1 VSADGQI
8 VAFQSDAPFIASHDY
23 DFFTHIY
30 VKNFQSDDVDLIDV
44 GVDGQ
49 LGNGISYWPAL
60 SANGRYLAFES
71 GATNLIA
78 DDNAPVSKIF
88 LKDLQTGS
96 MICASTDA
104 AGGPTNGDCTL
115 ANLSADGRYLAF
127 ASSATNLVPDD
138 TTPDWDIYVK
148 DLETGAIVL
157 ASTNELGIKANAD
170 SSNATLSADGRFV
183 AFVTTATNLV
193 GDDTNLTYDVF
204 VKNLQTGTVIRA
216 STDASGAEAN
226 AESGSACLSGDG
238 QSVAF
243 VSSANNLVADDTN
256 DAADVFV
263 KNLATGAVAL
273 ASSDASGSE
282 GNLESDRP
290 SLSSD
295 GRYVAFSSGATNLVP
310 EPLAGRWEVFVKDVQ
325 TGGIVMANTNAAGQA
340 GSGSSIFPRITP
352 DGRQVVFEGGGQNLV
367 PQDTHFRIQIF
378 AKNLDTGTIRVAS
391 TKRISFTG
399 DAASWFPSLSA
410 DGQTIAFSSRAID
423 IIAGD
428 TDRTEDIYAK
438 DLQSGTFTLVSADAV
453 GNKGNGVSQL
463 PSISANARYVAF
475 ESFASNLVP
484 GDTNSTWDVFVKDIQ
499 TGGITLAS
507 ADPLGNVGDGQSSN
521 STISGDGRYAAFVSH
536 AANLV
541 AGDTNNRADIFVK
554 DLQTGAVVL
563 VSTDSLGDLGDGD
576 SSYPNISWDGRYV
589 SFESTSTNLVAGDT
603 NNALDVFVKDLV
615 TGAIVR
621 ASMTADGVEGDS
633 DSGGA
638 YLSGGGEYL
647 VFRSSATNFVTGDEN
662 ASPDV
667 FLKDLQT
674 GAIVLVSAD
683 GDGNP
688 VNEGS
693 YPAGLSA
700 DGRFVA
706 FTSGAS
712 NLVPD
717 DANGFPDVF
726 LKDLQTGVVALVSTG
741 FDGSAGLDN
750 AYASSMSADG
760 SRIAFFSWATNF
772 TSRDYNQDY
781 DAFVWTAPPTAPSGL
796 ALAQST
802 VDENRP
808 TGTTVSVLKPFDSEP
823 GDSFT
828 YELVPGVGD
837 DDNAAFTIV
846 GDELR
851 TTVLLDR
858 ETKPSA
864 SIRVRVTDHNG
875 LSFEAPLVVQI
886 ADSPESPTRVGT
898 VGGVRWT
905 YKPSVDTLAVLGRL
919 AADTISFETSDVT
932 GIGPVLVLRA
942 NGNSVTFDGS
952 SGLPIISA
960 HALNHLKRI
969 EVNGRT
975 GNDSISLAQLDS
987 SAYAQGSLIG
997 GAGDDVLTG
1006 GPSDDR
1012 LNGGPGRDSQDGG
1025 EGSDIYEVAGANA
1038 LLDTIADPGTSG
1050 ADTLLNVIH
1059 YPVSL
1064 RSFGPGAGL
1073 EIVDMAGFGLR
1084 GDVTANTF
1092 DFRTTILRNLKSVNG
1107 LGGNDTIYAS
1117 SFAVAGLGF
1126 TGYYGGT
1133 GADTLI
1139 GGSVAVK
1146 LYGDGGNDHLIGGD
1160 GADTLVG
1167 GIGVDTLTGGLGDDT
1182 FYVRS
1187 LARPKVL
1194 DDTNGNGIDDD
1205 EEGLVPSFIG

>member
-1 VSADGQI
+1 
-8 VAFQSDAPFIASHDY
+8 
-23 DFFTHIY
+23 
-30 VKNFQSDDVDLIDV
+30 
-44 GVDGQ
+44 
-49 LGNGISYWPAL
+49 
-60 SANGRYLAFES
+60 
-71 GATNLIA
+71 
-78 DDNAPVSKIF
+78 
-88 LKDLQTGS
+88 
-96 MICASTDA
+96 
-104 AGGPTNGDCTL
+104 
-115 ANLSADGRYLAF
+115 
-127 ASSATNLVPDD
+127 
-138 TTPDWDIYVK
+138 
-148 DLETGAIVL
+148 
-157 ASTNELGIKANAD
+157 
-170 SSNATLSADGRFV
+170 LSADGRFV
-183 AFVTTATNLV
+183 AFVTTATNLA

-204 VKNLQTGTVIRA
+204 VKDLQTGAVIRA
-216 STDASGAEAN
+216 STDASGTEAN
-226 AESGSACLSGDG
+226 AESGSASLSGDG

-243 VSSANNLVADDTN
+243 VSSANNLVPDDTN

-263 KNLATGAVAL
+263 KNIATGAIAL
-273 ASSDASGSE
+273 ASSDASGNE
-282 GNLESDRP
+282 GNLESERP
-290 SLSSD
+290 SLSAD
-295 GRYVAFSSGATNLVP
+295 GRYIAFSSGATNLVP

-340 GSGSSIFPRITP
+340 GTGSSIFPRITP
-352 DGRQVVFEGGGQNLV
+352 DGRQVVFAGGGQNLV

-410 DGQTIAFSSRAID
+410 DGETIAFSSRAID
-423 IIAGD
+423 IVAGD

-438 DLQSGTFTLVSADAV
+438 DLQSGTFTLVSSDAV
-453 GNKGNGVSQL
+453 GNKSNSVSQL

-484 GDTNSTWDVFVKDIQ
+484 GDTNSTWDVFVKDTQ

-521 STISGDGRYAAFVSH
+521 STISGDGRYVAFTSH
-536 AANLV
+536 ATNLV

-576 SSYPNISWDGRYV
+576 TSYPSISWDGRYV

-615 TGAIVR
+615 TGVIVR
-621 ASMTADGVEGDS
+621 ASTTADGGEGDS

-638 YLSGGGEYL
+638 YLSGGGQYL
-647 VFRSSATNFVTGDEN
+647 VFRSSATNFVTGDGN

-693 YPAGLSA
+693 YPAGVSA

-712 NLVPD
+712 NLVAD
-717 DANGFPDVF
+717 DTNGFPDVF
-726 LKDLQTGVVALVSTG
+726 LNDLQTGVVVLVSTG
-741 FDGSAGLDN
+741 FDGSPGVDN

-781 DAFVWTAPPTAPSGL
+781 DSFVWSAPPTAPANLSL
-796 ALAQST
+796 ANAT
-802 VDENRP
+802 INENQAA
-808 TGTTVSVLKPFDSEP
+808 GAVVGVLTPVDSEP

-828 YELVPGVGD
+828 FELVSGPGD
-837 DDNAAFTIV
+837 DDNDGFTIV

-851 TTVLLDR
+851 TTVVLDR
-858 ETKPSA
+858 ETRPVA
-864 SIRVRVTDHNG
+864 SVRVRVTDHNG
-875 LSFEAPLVVQI
+875 LSFEKVFQVAI
-886 ADSPESPTRVGT
+886 ANATESPTRAGT

-905 YKPSVDTLAVLGRL
+905 YKPSADTLAVLGRL
-919 AADTISFETSDVT
+919 AADTISLETLDVS
-932 GIGPVLVLRA
+932 GVGPVLVLRA
-942 NGNSVTFDGS
+942 NGSSITFDGS
-952 SGLPIISA
+952 AGLPVISA
-960 HALNHLKRI
+960 HSLNHAKRI
-969 EVNGRT
+969 EINGRT
-975 GNDSISLAQLDS
+975 GNDSISLEQMDV
-987 SAYAQGSLIG
+987 SAYDQAVLIG
-997 GAGDDVLTG
+997 GAGNDTLTG
-1006 GPSDDR
+1006 GPADDR
-1012 LNGGPGRDSQDGG
+1012 LNGGAGSDSQDGG
-1025 EGSDIYEVAGANA
+1025 DGSDIYEVAGANA
-1038 LLDTIADPGTSG
+1038 LLDTIADSGASG
-1050 ADTLLNVIH
+1050 ADTLLNVVH

-1064 RSFGPGAGL
+1064 RSFGPSAGV

-1092 DFRTTILRNLKSVNG
+1092 DFRTTTLQNLKSVNG

-1117 SFAVAGLGF
+1117 NFAVAGLGF

-1133 GADTLI
+1133 GADTLV

-1146 LYGDGGNDHLIGGD
+1146 LSGDGGNDHLVGGD

-1187 LARPKVL
+1187 LATPKVL

-1205 EEGLVPSFIG
+1205 EEGLVSSFIG